1 MNSTILRCIRSNQIL
16 NLGTKRQAPWQP
28 RAPGP
33 RDVARCHQL
42 RKRDE
47 RLWLNWI
54 ILSSAKLKK
63 HSMHGGHM
71 CFSFLPPRFS
81 KLDLRLPIKLQEQV
95 YFSYIGLIGIQIANY
110 LSYHTAFSAYNKHTA
125 SRSHRIRNDKTFR
138 PLVLL
143 RHVVVR
149 PRPAEASWDTVG
161 TKDLLWVLIVVTLE
175 IGGWIFASRWWQL
188 LNTILV
194 STWLDILTAYKSSLQ
209 KDVFQTALIN
219 VFTRE
224 GIPFI
229 PYKI

>member
-1 MNSTILRCIRSNQIL
+1 
-16 NLGTKRQAPWQP
+16 
-28 RAPGP
+28 
-33 RDVARCHQL
+33 
-42 RKRDE
+42 
-47 RLWLNWI
+47 
-54 ILSSAKLKK
+54 
-63 HSMHGGHM
+63 MHGGHM

-81 KLDLRLPIKLQEQV
+81 KLDLCLPIKLQEQV

-110 LSYHTAFSAYNKHTA
+110 RSYHTASSAYNKHTA

-188 LNTILV
+188 LDTILV
-194 STWLDILTAYKSSLQ
+194 STWLDIWQHTNRVCKM
-209 KDVFQTALIN
+209 DVFQTWKWKALIN
-219 VFTRE
+219 VFTRRWSRSFH
-224 GIPFI
+224 IR
-229 PYKI
+229 YRDNDH

>member
-54 ILSSAKLKK
+54 ILSSQILKK
-63 HSMHGGHM
+63 TLGCMAVTRF
-71 CFSFLPPRFS
+71 FSFLPPRFS
-81 KLDLRLPIKLQEQV
+81 KLDLCLPIKLQEQV

-110 LSYHTAFSAYNKHTA
+110 LYYHTAFSAYNKHTA

-188 LNTILV
+188 LDTILV

-209 KDVFQTALIN
+209 NGCVPNSTNKHIHKGGDPVHSI
-219 VFTRE
+219 
-224 GIPFI
+224 
-229 PYKI
+229 